1 MISERAGLC
10 AAYTACI
17 QRLPNT
23 SDCESIEKDVKNMF
37 GANAMFSANDI
48 YSLTDFQRNAKDH
61 VDRLTKT
68 KRPEVLTV
76 KGKAQVVVQDARAYE
91 QIVEELE
98 TIKKVNA
105 AAAAFDRGEGRPVQE
120 FFDEFEKKHE
130 LAGEKIQD

>member
-1 MISERAGLC
+1 
-10 AAYTACI
+10 
-17 QRLPNT
+17 
-23 SDCESIEKDVKNMF
+23 MF

-48 YSLTDFQRNAKDH
+48 YSLADFQRNAKDH

-91 QIVEELE
+91 QIVEELA

-105 AAAAFDRGEGRPVQE
+105 AAAAFDRGEGRPAQE

>member
-1 MISERAGLC
+1 
-10 AAYTACI
+10 
-17 QRLPNT
+17 
-23 SDCESIEKDVKNMF
+23 MF

-105 AAAAFDRGEGRPVQE
+105 AAAFDRGEGRPVQE

>member
-1 MISERAGLC
+1 MS
-10 AAYTACI
+10 
-17 QRLPNT
+17 
-23 SDCESIEKDVKNMF
+23 SV
-37 GANAMFSANDI
+37 NDI

-61 VDRLTKT
+61 VDRLIKT

-76 KGKAQVVVQDARAYE
+76 KGKARVIVQDARAYE

-105 AAAAFDRGEGRPVQE
+105 AAAAFDRDEGRPVQE

-130 LAGEKIQD
+130 LAGEKIYAGTLPPCR

>member
-1 MISERAGLC
+1 
-10 AAYTACI
+10 
-17 QRLPNT
+17 
-23 SDCESIEKDVKNMF
+23 MF

-91 QIVEELE
+91 QIVEELV
-98 TIKKVNA
+98 TIKRVN

>member
-1 MISERAGLC
+1 
-10 AAYTACI
+10 
-17 QRLPNT
+17 
-23 SDCESIEKDVKNMF
+23 
-37 GANAMFSANDI
+37 MFSANDI

-91 QIVEELE
+91 QIVEELA
-98 TIKKVNA
+98 TIKKVN
-105 AAAAFDRGEGRPVQE
+105 AAAAFDRGEGRPAQE

-130 LAGEKIQD
+130 FSGEKI